1 VRVLVTGATGYIG
14 GRLVPELLARGHEVR
29 CAARTPAKLD
39 GRTWRDQVEV
49 AKVDVFDRDSLD
61 AAAAGCDAVYFLV
74 HSMDGA
80 DSFAERDRQAAANV
94 RDACAAAGVSR
105 IVYLGGLGRE
115 SDDLSE
121 HLRSR
126 HEVGRVLADGPVP
139 VTELRAAIIIGSGS
153 ASFEMLR
160 NLVDVLPI
168 MTTPKW
174 VGTRVQPIAVR
185 DVLFYLCE
193 VLEVPETAGRVIG
206 IGGPDVMSYQE
217 LMQVYAE
224 VSGLG
229 RRVIVPVP
237 VLTPGL
243 SSLWI
248 GLVTPLPTGLAR
260 PLVES
265 LVNEVVLE
273 DDTAERLMPHETI
286 PFRDA
291 VRLALERI
299 KDLDVATTW
308 ASAGGTGPAG
318 GAAPSGEPE
327 DPQDSDPAWSGGT
340 VFTDR
345 RVLRS
350 EASPEELFAAVCA
363 IGGERGYGDRRLLW
377 NLRGL
382 ADKAVGGIGLRRGR
396 RHPTELHVGEVV
408 DFWRVEELEAPHLLR
423 LRAEMKLPGEAWLE
437 FRIREAEDGRG
448 TVLEQLAR
456 FHPRGLSGRLYWAAL
471 QPFHAS
477 AFAPLARDLVRDA
490 ESVTDP
496 AR

>member
-1 VRVLVTGATGYIG
+1 
-14 GRLVPELLARGHEVR
+14 
-29 CAARTPAKLD
+29 
-39 GRTWRDQVEV
+39 
-49 AKVDVFDRDSLD
+49 
-61 AAAAGCDAVYFLV
+61 
-74 HSMDGA
+74 
-80 DSFAERDRQAAANV
+80 
-94 RDACAAAGVSR
+94 
-105 IVYLGGLGRE
+105 
-115 SDDLSE
+115 
-121 HLRSR
+121 
-126 HEVGRVLADGPVP
+126 
-139 VTELRAAIIIGSGS
+139 
-153 ASFEMLR
+153 
-160 NLVDVLPI
+160 
-168 MTTPKW
+168 
-174 VGTRVQPIAVR
+174 
-185 DVLFYLCE
+185 
-193 VLEVPETAGRVIG
+193 
-206 IGGPDVMSYQE
+206 
-217 LMQVYAE
+217 

-273 DDTAERLMPHETI
+273 DDAADQLMPHRTI
-286 PFRDA
+286 PFREA
-291 VRLALERI
+291 VGLALERI

-308 ASAGGTGPAG
+308 ASAGGSG
-318 GAAPSGEPE
+318 GEPE
-327 DPQDSDPAWSGGT
+327 DPQDGDPAWSGGT

-350 EASPEELFAAVCA
+350 DASPEELFAAVCA
-363 IGGERGYGDRRLLW
+363 IGGDRGYGDRRLLW

-382 ADKAVGGIGLRRGR
+382 ADKAVGGSGLRRGR
-396 RHPTELHVGEVV
+396 RHPTQLHVGEVV

-437 FRIREAEDGRG
+437 FRIREADDGRG

-490 ESVTDP
+490 ESVTSRAP
-496 AR
+496 

>member
-14 GRLVPELLARGHEVR
+14 GRLVPELLERGHQVV

-39 GRTWRDQVEV
+39 GRPWRDRVEV

-74 HSMDGA
+74 HSMDGE
-80 DSFAERDRQAAANV
+80 DRFAERDRQAAANV

-160 NLVDVLPI
+160 NLVDVLPV

-174 VGTRVQPIAVR
+174 VGTRVQPIGVR

-206 IGGPDVMSYQE
+206 IGGPDVMTYQE

-265 LVNEVVLE
+265 LVNEVVVE
-273 DDTAERLMPHETI
+273 DDTADRLMPHETLT
-286 PFRDA
+286 FRDA
-291 VRLALERI
+291 VSLALERI

-308 ASAGGTGPAG
+308 ASAGGAVSVG
-318 GAAPSGEPE
+318 PSGPE
-327 DPQDSDPAWSGGT
+327 DPQDSDPDWSGGT
-340 VFTDR
+340 VFSDR
-345 RVLRS
+345 QVVRS
-350 EASPEELFAAVCA
+350 SASPEELFAAVCA
-363 IGGERGYGDRRLLW
+363 IGGDRGYGERSWLW
-377 NLRGL
+377 QARGL
-382 ADKAVGGIGLRRGR
+382 LDKAVGGQGLRRGR
-396 RHPTELHVGEVV
+396 RHPTQLGVGDVV
-408 DFWRVEELEAPHLLR
+408 DFWRVEELDAPHLLR
-423 LRAEMKLPGEAWLE
+423 LRAEMRLPGEAWLE
-437 FRIREAEDGRG
+437 FRIRPGDDGHG
-448 TVLEQLAR
+448 SVLDQTAR
-456 FHPRGLSGRLYWAAL
+456 FHPRGLGGRLYWAAL
-471 QPFHAS
+471 QPFHTS
-477 AFAPLARDLVRDA
+477 AFAPLARQLARDA
-490 ESVTDP
+490 GHDT
-496 AR
+496 A